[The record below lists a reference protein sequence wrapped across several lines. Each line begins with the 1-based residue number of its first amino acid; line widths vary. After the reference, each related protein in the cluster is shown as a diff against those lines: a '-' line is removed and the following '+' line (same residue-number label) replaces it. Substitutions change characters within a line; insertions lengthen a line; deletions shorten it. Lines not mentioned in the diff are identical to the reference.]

1 MTLRHFLIAM
11 LVPLTW
17 GFGFALAKSGLDY
30 FPPLLLMSLRFILAA
45 LVMVWFVDIPRG
57 YFGRIFVISMVAATL
72 QYGLLFSGLTMM
84 DATPAILLVQSEVVF
99 GVVIAAVLLKEK
111 PTIRQVFGIGVSLIG
126 ILTIVGAPSLDGQAI
141 GISLVL
147 SGCLCW
153 AFGQVMVRRL
163 QGALTGFQLT
173 AWLGVMAGP
182 QMMLATIMLDGN
194 PVPLMVAAPL
204 SAWATVVYLGLMMTV
219 IGYSAWYYVLARYP
233 VPMVMPLLL
242 LLPVATILGAVNFL
256 GERPD
261 PLVLIGGGIVI
272 AGVGSVIVDPK
283 MIGKLFRRGNNP
295 PL

>member
-30 FPPLLLMSLRFILAA
+30 FPPLLLMGLRFILAA

-111 PTIRQVFGIGVSLIG
+111 PTIRQILGISVSLIG

-147 SGCLCW
+147 MGCICW

-163 QGALTGFQLT
+163 KGALTGFQLT

-182 QMMLATIMLDGN
+182 QMMLATMILDGN
-194 PVPLMVAAPL
+194 PVPLMIAAPL
-204 SAWATVVYLGLMMTV
+204 SAWATVGYLGIMMTV

-242 LLPVATILGAVNFL
+242 LLPIATILGAVSFL

-261 PLVLIGGGIVI
+261 PLVLMGGGIVI
-272 AGVGSVIVDPK
+272 AGVGSVIVDPT